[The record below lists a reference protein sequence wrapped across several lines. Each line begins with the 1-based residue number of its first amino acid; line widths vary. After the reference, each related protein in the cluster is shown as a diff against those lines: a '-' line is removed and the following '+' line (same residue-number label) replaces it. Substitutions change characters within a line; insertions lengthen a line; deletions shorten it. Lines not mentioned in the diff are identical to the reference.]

1 MSRVCQ
7 LTGKKVI
14 VGNSVSHSNI
24 KTKRTFKPNLHFK
37 KFWVAELNEYVY
49 LKVSAKAIR
58 TIDKNGILNCMTK
71 AFENGHLK

>member
-24 KTKRTFKPNLHFK
+24 KTKRTFKPNLHLK
-37 KFWVAELNEYVY
+37 RFWVPELNDYVF

-58 TIDKNGILNCMTK
+58 TIDKNGILNVMAK
-71 AFENGHLK
+71 AFEKGYLK